1 LLLNKAPSRLATS
14 PATPPPNL
22 TRLQPPHLKELVL
35 LLPET
40 ANGKVIPHQTDG
52 QDNNTQSLSF
62 KPKTMKPT
70 LPTQEIELPP
80 LVSLL
85 HNKSSRLQKLLM
97 LPPEMLPTPNL
108 PGILKS
114 MSLRLTKID

>member
-1 LLLNKAPSRLATS
+1 
-14 PATPPPNL
+14 
-22 TRLQPPHLKELVL
+22 VL